1 MELLVGTSLGQ
12 QRFVLIAGYD
22 GENIAREA
30 KAIVPS
36 ASAWLNGRVRHRQSY
51 YQKAITDSIAWS
63 VSTYRDIAGT
73 WLIRRLSPDSNS
85 IEIDEL
91 PKESDTE
98 VLLSAMGLDT
108 ANVPLGL
115 KNSQTILSHLH
126 KMKPNW
132 LRSSAK
138 DMASIVEHEWKEY
151 KAS

>member
-1 MELLVGTSLGQ
+1 MLGSTGTCDIGNRTIRKQSPIRSHGPYQ
-12 QRFVLIAGYD
+12 Q
-22 GENIAREA
+22 
-30 KAIVPS
+30 
-36 ASAWLNGRVRHRQSY
+36 
-51 YQKAITDSIAWS
+51 
-63 VSTYRDIAGT
+63 IAGT